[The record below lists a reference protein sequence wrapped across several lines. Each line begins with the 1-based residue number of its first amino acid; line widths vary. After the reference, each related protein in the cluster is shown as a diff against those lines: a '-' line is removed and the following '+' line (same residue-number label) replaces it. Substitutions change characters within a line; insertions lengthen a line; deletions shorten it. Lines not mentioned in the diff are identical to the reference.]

1 MVVTAGG
8 QDMSYLEEGYRA
20 AGGLDQDWTQTRF
33 VTHGR
38 TILNIN
44 GTLLKDGWMHK
55 SVEEIH
61 LLLLITRPAPL
72 RRGDE
77 ILEGL

>member
-20 AGGLDQDWTQTRF
+20 AGRSDQDWTQTRF

-38 TILNIN
+38 TILSMN
-44 GTLLKDGWMHK
+44 GTLLKDGCIK
-55 SVEEIH
+55 VFKKFIFFFSS
-61 LLLLITRPAPL
+61 PAQPL
-72 RRGDE
+72 CG
-77 ILEGL
+77 GAMKY

>member
-44 GTLLKDGWMHK
+44 GTLLKDGCIK
-55 SVEEIH
+55 VLKKFIFFSSS
-61 LLLLITRPAPL
+61 PAQPL
-72 RRGDE
+72 CG
-77 ILEGL
+77 GAMKY